1 MMARLEGKIAIVTG
15 GSRGIGEA
23 IVRTLCEEGAFVI
36 FTYNNNEEKAKSL
49 VKELKAKGYFLQA
62 CQLDLNNY
70 SSIENFNDVIISK
83 QSNLDILINNAGISK
98 VGLFMDASKSEVD
111 EMINTNLT
119 GSILLSQFAVKKMI
133 NKKKGSIVN
142 ISSIWGN
149 VGASCEVLYSA
160 TKGGINIFTK
170 ALAKELG
177 PSGIRVNSVAPGVID
192 TEMNKWM
199 NETDRM
205 NLEQEIPLD
214 RFGDTKEVAK
224 VVSFLCSDE
233 SSYVTGQI
241 ITVDGG
247 MI

>member
-1 MMARLEGKIAIVTG
+1 MARLEGKIAIVTG

-62 CQLDLNNY
+62 CPLDLNNY

-133 NKKKGSIVN
+133 DKKKGSIVN

-177 PSGIRVNSVAPGVID
+177 PSGIRVNAVAPGVID

>member
-1 MMARLEGKIAIVTG
+1 MARLEGKIAIVTG

-49 VKELKAKGYFLQA
+49 VKELRAKGYFLQA
-62 CQLDLNNY
+62 YQLDLNNY
-70 SSIENFNDVIISK
+70 SSIENFNEVIISK

-98 VGLFMDASKSEVD
+98 VGLFMEASKSEVD

-177 PSGIRVNSVAPGVID
+177 PSGIRVNAVAPGVID